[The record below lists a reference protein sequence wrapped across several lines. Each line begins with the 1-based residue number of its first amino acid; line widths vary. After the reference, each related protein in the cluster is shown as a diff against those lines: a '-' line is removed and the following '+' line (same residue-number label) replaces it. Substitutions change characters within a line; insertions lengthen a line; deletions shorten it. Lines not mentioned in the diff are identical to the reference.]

1 MFIVR
6 LFGVNM
12 RKMLAP
18 VAPQC
23 AVLRSILKCHN
34 NNSLRTLLP
43 HSTHIP
49 RSLTGSRCERV
60 VRPTSVVQSSSWM
73 RIAKSNPAAKKRK
86 DDTRNVFIF
95 YYVEEN
101 IDLGPW
107 ARVAS
112 GLRMAGPASPLA
124 GLTKSFGEAM
134 ADGWPSH

>member
-1 MFIVR
+1 MSN
-6 LFGVNM
+6 LF
-12 RKMLAP
+12 
-18 VAPQC
+18 
-23 AVLRSILKCHN
+23 LKYN
-34 NNSLRTLLP
+34 ISEKDLYALGLIET
-43 HSTHIP
+43 
-49 RSLTGSRCERV
+49 
-60 VRPTSVVQSSSWM
+60 
-73 RIAKSNPAAKKRK
+73 KKNQRK